1 MNILAIDSCTEIASV
16 TLYKSGER
24 VSRVLSGV
32 EKTSGH
38 ILKMCDEFSNK
49 YKVHLLINNNT
60 QSFKSIK
67 KN

>member
-1 MNILAIDSCTEIASV
+1 MNKLIYVSDISFPNTSAQAIQ
-16 TLYKSGER
+16 
-24 VSRVLSGV
+24 
-32 EKTSGH
+32 

-67 KN
+67 KKLQFKIYFLY